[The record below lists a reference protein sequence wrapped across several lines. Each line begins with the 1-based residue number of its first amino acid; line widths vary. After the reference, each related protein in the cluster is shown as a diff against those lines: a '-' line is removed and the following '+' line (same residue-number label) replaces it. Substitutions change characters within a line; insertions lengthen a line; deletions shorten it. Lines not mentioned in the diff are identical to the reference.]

1 MEEQYHAYN
10 DRIPTFDVLH
20 KFNQDYRVIFVGDA
34 TMSPYEL
41 TSLGGSVEHY
51 NDETGIVWL
60 QRFVTKF
67 PNIVWLNPTNEYYW
81 DGVPTI
87 KAIKEILKSNVS
99 NDFRRLNTNYEN
111 IKGKK

>member
-1 MEEQYHAYN
+1 MRYN

-51 NDETGIVWL
+51 NDESGITWL
-60 QRFVTKF
+60 QRFVEKF
-67 PNIVWLNPTNEYYW
+67 PNTVWLNPTNEYYW
-81 DGVPTI
+81 EGVPTI
-87 KAIKEILKSNVS
+87 KAIKEIFKERMYPMTLDGLAKAMKT
-99 NDFRRLNTNYEN
+99 L
-111 IKGKK
+111 KGKKSIH